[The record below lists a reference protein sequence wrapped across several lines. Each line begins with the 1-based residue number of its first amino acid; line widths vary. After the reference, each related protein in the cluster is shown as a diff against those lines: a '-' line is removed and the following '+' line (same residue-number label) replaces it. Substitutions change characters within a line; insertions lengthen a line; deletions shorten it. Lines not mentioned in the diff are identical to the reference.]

1 MSIWFFPHPDEE
13 VDHEENVEG
22 EVDLLRRV
30 LVPRD
35 AVLNT
40 VAGKKEWEMK
50 FQKKNCIRYIF
61 AFSSVLCV
69 PGGIY
74 EVNDEGCDREY
85 EDEADQDPPG
95 AGLRKI
101 EMYSNE

>member
-40 VAGKKEWEMK
+40 VAGKREWEMK
-50 FQKKNCIRYIF
+50 VHPC
-61 AFSSVLCV
+61 
-69 PGGIY
+69 
-74 EVNDEGCDREY
+74 
-85 EDEADQDPPG
+85 
-95 AGLRKI
+95 
-101 EMYSNE
+101 